1 MYVIVIGCGRLGAE
15 LATRLDQQGHQVA
28 VVDQTDAAFQNL
40 PAAFRGRTV
49 AGEVLNMDVL
59 HRLGIEQAD
68 GLATVTNSDTV
79 NAVVAHLALTVYHVP
94 RVVARNY
101 DSRWRSLHEA
111 FGIQVISSTVWGAQR
126 IEELLYHESI
136 RTVFSAGNG
145 EIEVYEFRVPES
157 WAGRALDDLV
167 NGSESRAVAVTRAGR
182 ALLPSPETRLEAGD
196 LVNLSATLEG
206 IQAVRDRLAVPEEC

>member
-1 MYVIVIGCGRLGAE
+1 
-15 LATRLDQQGHQVA
+15 LAARLDQQGHQVA

-59 HRLGIEQAD
+59 RRLGIEQAD

-79 NAVVAHLALTVYHVP
+79 NAVVAHLARSAYHVP

-101 DSRWRSLHEA
+101 DSRWRILHEA
-111 FGIQVISSTVWGAQR
+111 FGVQVISSTVWGAQR
-126 IEELLYHESI
+126 IEELLYHASI

-145 EIEVYEFRVPES
+145 EVEVYEFRVPEN
-157 WAGRALDDLV
+157 WAGRTLDELV
-167 NGSESRAVAVTRAGR
+167 NGSESRAVALTRAGR
-182 ALLPSPETRLEAGD
+182 ALLPSPKTRLEAGD
-196 LVNLSATLEG
+196 LVNVSATLEG
-206 IQAVRDRLAVPEEC
+206 IQSVRDQLAVPGDS